1 MPLAY
6 ATILPPYKTP
16 VLVKGQFIHEH
27 IPKMLSLEK
36 RKVGDTNIDLWLD
49 NSLYPLIDASEKRL
63 GVQNVKDL
71 LEIVGDGEQGLLG
84 YIQSIERMSRR
95 PIQKR

>member
-16 VLVKGQFIHEH
+16 ILVKGQFIHEH

-36 RKVGDTNIDLWLD
+36 RKVGDTNIDL
-49 NSLYPLIDASEKRL
+49 
-63 GVQNVKDL
+63 
-71 LEIVGDGEQGLLG
+71 
-84 YIQSIERMSRR
+84 
-95 PIQKR
+95 